1 MAAYL
6 SALLVCMKPLNL
18 LLIFAMVAL
27 GIVFGAIPGLSATL
41 GIALLLPITFGLS
54 TETSFVMLL
63 AIWIGG
69 VSGTFISAV
78 LIGIPGSSSAI
89 ATCFDGYPMTQKGQA
104 SKALGIGMTASF
116 IGTVCSVAIATVLS
130 PVIAEAALHLGP
142 WEYFSLCFCAITLIA
157 SLSKGNIFKGIMS
170 AGIGLLMG
178 CVGMDPI
185 NGATR
190 FTFGNVYLT
199 SGISTVAQMLGMFAM
214 CQIIRDNAKGEAKMP
229 DVDVKNMKG
238 LGIGFKDIIENIKTI
253 IFAFASGLWIGFL
266 PGMGSGIS
274 NMVAYGYAKGIS
286 KDPESFGKGNPAG
299 VWASETANNA
309 SLGGA
314 LIPMM
319 ALGIPGDGITA
330 MLIAG
335 LTIHGLQAGPLFM
348 TEQPDLAMLIF
359 ACVMVSAI
367 VTYLIQIVTKRWFPY
382 ILKIPYHYLYTVIL
396 VISFIGGY
404 GISNTMFN
412 IYVMLA
418 LCLLSLFMSVAGLPT
433 SPLVLAFILSSKLER
448 YFRQGIS
455 YAHGSYAPFF
465 TRPISSLLHSLLG
478 TCKMERGIEDAC
490 RMETV
495 FTEEGIR
502 REHWRIQVEPE
513 VWMTLFLLAPVG
525 AGKDTPVILCPPG
538 HNGAGK
544 YSVAGVR
551 DYPPITEKI
560 DHYHYDY
567 GLQLAKQGCVTVCP
581 DCRGFGE
588 RREDPEDTRRLPE
601 GLKGDCYRLAHMGEP
616 LGIPVLGM
624 LTWDLARLIDWLEE
638 DRRFNTDRLGAVGF
652 SGGGM
657 QTLWLT
663 ALDDRVKFA
672 AISGYMYG
680 YRDALLTLNNNCS
693 CNYVPHLWEHLDM
706 GDIASLIAPRPLWVQ
721 SCRED
726 RLNGPRGVVN
736 AQEQVEIAAE
746 AYRLLGV
753 PENLRHQIC
762 PGTHQWHEE
771 DLAEYL
777 TFLLEHSINSKE

>member
-1 MAAYL
+1 
-6 SALLVCMKPLNL
+6 
-18 LLIFAMVAL
+18 
-27 GIVFGAIPGLSATL
+27 
-41 GIALLLPITFGLS
+41 
-54 TETSFVMLL
+54 MLL

-178 CVGMDPI
+178 CIGMDPI

-253 IFAFASGLWIGFL
+253 IFAFASG
-266 PGMGSGIS
+266 
-274 NMVAYGYAKGIS
+274 IS
-286 KDPESFGKGNPAG
+286 KEPETFGKGNPAG

-367 VTYLIQIVTKRWFPY
+367 VTYLIQIITKRWFPY

-418 LCLLSLFMSVAGLPT
+418 LCLLALFMSVAGLPT

-465 TRPISSLLHSLLG
+465 TRPVSFILLIIAVLCVVWPYVSDHLKAKKSAKAPAAAQNIG
-478 TCKMERGIEDAC
+478 ED
-490 RMETV
+490 
-495 FTEEGIR
+495 I
-502 REHWRIQVEPE
+502 
-513 VWMTLFLLAPVG
+513 
-525 AGKDTPVILCPPG
+525 
-538 HNGAGK
+538 N
-544 YSVAGVR
+544 
-551 DYPPITEKI
+551 
-560 DHYHYDY
+560 
-567 GLQLAKQGCVTVCP
+567 
-581 DCRGFGE
+581 
-588 RREDPEDTRRLPE
+588 
-601 GLKGDCYRLAHMGEP
+601 
-616 LGIPVLGM
+616 
-624 LTWDLARLIDWLEE
+624 
-638 DRRFNTDRLGAVGF
+638 
-652 SGGGM
+652 
-657 QTLWLT
+657 
-663 ALDDRVKFA
+663 DD
-672 AISGYMYG
+672 
-680 YRDALLTLNNNCS
+680 
-693 CNYVPHLWEHLDM
+693 
-706 GDIASLIAPRPLWVQ
+706 
-721 SCRED
+721 
-726 RLNGPRGVVN
+726 
-736 AQEQVEIAAE
+736 
-746 AYRLLGV
+746 
-753 PENLRHQIC
+753 
-762 PGTHQWHEE
+762 
-771 DLAEYL
+771 
-777 TFLLEHSINSKE
+777 

>member
-238 LGIGFKDIIENIKTI
+238 LGIGFKDIIENSKTI

-348 TEQPDLAMLIF
+348 TEQPDIAMLIF

-367 VTYLIQIVTKRWFPY
+367 VTYLIPDRHQALVPLHPQDSLSLPVYRHSGHQLHRRLRHLQHHVQHLRHAGTVPAVPVHERCRSAHQPAGAGVHPVQQAGAV
-382 ILKIPYHYLYTVIL
+382 LPSGHQLRPRQLCPLLYPSHLPDPADHLGTLRV
-396 VISFIGGY
+396 
-404 GISNTMFN
+404 
-412 IYVMLA
+412 LA
-418 LCLLSLFMSVAGLPT
+418 LHLR
-433 SPLVLAFILSSKLER
+433 SSE
-448 YFRQGIS
+448 G
-455 YAHGSYAPFF
+455 
-465 TRPISSLLHSLLG
+465 
-478 TCKMERGIEDAC
+478 
-490 RMETV
+490 
-495 FTEEGIR
+495 EEGGKEPCPHCR
-502 REHWRIQVEPE
+502 KCGRER
-513 VWMTLFLLAPVG
+513 
-525 AGKDTPVILCPPG
+525 
-538 HNGAGK
+538 
-544 YSVAGVR
+544 
-551 DYPPITEKI
+551 
-560 DHYHYDY
+560 
-567 GLQLAKQGCVTVCP
+567 
-581 DCRGFGE
+581 
-588 RREDPEDTRRLPE
+588 
-601 GLKGDCYRLAHMGEP
+601 
-616 LGIPVLGM
+616 
-624 LTWDLARLIDWLEE
+624 
-638 DRRFNTDRLGAVGF
+638 
-652 SGGGM
+652 
-657 QTLWLT
+657 
-663 ALDDRVKFA
+663 
-672 AISGYMYG
+672 
-680 YRDALLTLNNNCS
+680 
-693 CNYVPHLWEHLDM
+693 
-706 GDIASLIAPRPLWVQ
+706 
-721 SCRED
+721 
-726 RLNGPRGVVN
+726 
-736 AQEQVEIAAE
+736 
-746 AYRLLGV
+746 
-753 PENLRHQIC
+753 
-762 PGTHQWHEE
+762 
-771 DLAEYL
+771 
-777 TFLLEHSINSKE
+777 

>member
-1 MAAYL
+1 MEVITAGIGAML
-6 SALLVCMKPLNL
+6 SDPMCFVVLLFGVLMGI
-18 LLIFAMVAL
+18 IF
-27 GIVFGAIPGLSATL
+27 GCIPGLTATL
-41 GIALLLPITFGLS
+41 GVALMIPITYTMTAHQGL
-54 TETSFVMLL
+54 TLL
-63 AIWIGG
+63 IAIYVGG
-69 VSGTFISAV
+69 ISGG
-78 LIGIPGSSSAI
+78 LITATLINIPGTPSSI
-89 ATCFDGYPMTQKGQA
+89 YTCFDGYPMTQKGQA

-178 CVGMDPI
+178 CIGMDPI

-418 LCLLSLFMSVAGLPT
+418 LCLLSLFMSVAGLAT

-465 TRPISSLLHSLLG
+465 TRPISLILLIVSVL
-478 TCKMERGIEDAC
+478 C
-490 RMETV
+490 V
-495 FTEEGIR
+495 FWPYISDHLKAKR
-502 REHWRIQVEPE
+502 AAKNP
-513 VWMTLFLLAPVG
+513 AP
-525 AGKDTPVILCPPG
+525 
-538 HNGAGK
+538 
-544 YSVAGVR
+544 
-551 DYPPITEKI
+551 
-560 DHYHYDY
+560 
-567 GLQLAKQGCVTVCP
+567 
-581 DCRGFGE
+581 
-588 RREDPEDTRRLPE
+588 
-601 GLKGDCYRLAHMGEP
+601 
-616 LGIPVLGM
+616 
-624 LTWDLARLIDWLEE
+624 
-638 DRRFNTDRLGAVGF
+638 
-652 SGGGM
+652 
-657 QTLWLT
+657 T
-663 ALDDRVKFA
+663 AANVDVNDD
-672 AISGYMYG
+672 
-680 YRDALLTLNNNCS
+680 
-693 CNYVPHLWEHLDM
+693 
-706 GDIASLIAPRPLWVQ
+706 
-721 SCRED
+721 
-726 RLNGPRGVVN
+726 
-736 AQEQVEIAAE
+736 
-746 AYRLLGV
+746 
-753 PENLRHQIC
+753 
-762 PGTHQWHEE
+762 
-771 DLAEYL
+771 
-777 TFLLEHSINSKE
+777 

>member
-170 AGIGLLMG
+170 AG
-178 CVGMDPI
+178 
-185 NGATR
+185 
-190 FTFGNVYLT
+190 
-199 SGISTVAQMLGMFAM
+199 
-214 CQIIRDNAKGEAKMP
+214 
-229 DVDVKNMKG
+229 
-238 LGIGFKDIIENIKTI
+238 
-253 IFAFASGLWIGFL
+253 
-266 PGMGSGIS
+266 MGSGIS

-286 KDPESFGKGNPAG
+286 KEPETFGKGNPAG

-367 VTYLIQIVTKRWFPY
+367 VTYLIQIITKRWFPY

-418 LCLLSLFMSVAGLPT
+418 LCLLALFMSVAGLPT

-465 TRPISSLLHSLLG
+465 TRPVSFILLIIAVLCVVWPYVSDHLKAKKSAKAPAAAQNIG
-478 TCKMERGIEDAC
+478 ED
-490 RMETV
+490 
-495 FTEEGIR
+495 I
-502 REHWRIQVEPE
+502 
-513 VWMTLFLLAPVG
+513 
-525 AGKDTPVILCPPG
+525 
-538 HNGAGK
+538 N
-544 YSVAGVR
+544 
-551 DYPPITEKI
+551 
-560 DHYHYDY
+560 
-567 GLQLAKQGCVTVCP
+567 
-581 DCRGFGE
+581 
-588 RREDPEDTRRLPE
+588 
-601 GLKGDCYRLAHMGEP
+601 
-616 LGIPVLGM
+616 
-624 LTWDLARLIDWLEE
+624 
-638 DRRFNTDRLGAVGF
+638 
-652 SGGGM
+652 
-657 QTLWLT
+657 
-663 ALDDRVKFA
+663 DD
-672 AISGYMYG
+672 
-680 YRDALLTLNNNCS
+680 
-693 CNYVPHLWEHLDM
+693 
-706 GDIASLIAPRPLWVQ
+706 
-721 SCRED
+721 
-726 RLNGPRGVVN
+726 
-736 AQEQVEIAAE
+736 
-746 AYRLLGV
+746 
-753 PENLRHQIC
+753 
-762 PGTHQWHEE
+762 
-771 DLAEYL
+771 
-777 TFLLEHSINSKE
+777 